1 VDVLSGTIGIGRS
14 KNGYA
19 RRVPMNAAVR
29 SALIEVAAQRQRPD
43 DPAERVFALVYTTI
57 NRIFNRAVENRA
69 VERAQAALRDAG
81 KDASRLDRYTWHG
94 NRHTFA
100 TRLVMAG
107 VDLLSVKELGGWRSV
122 RMVERYAHLARAVE
136 RLIVASPGAVELARN
151 LPEALTAMTAV
162 TA

>member
-1 VDVLSGTIGIGRS
+1 VDVLSGTIGRS

-57 NRIFNRAVENRA
+57 NRIFNRAVE
-69 VERAQAALRDAG
+69 RAQAALRDAG

-107 VDLLSVKELGGWRSV
+107 VDLLSVKELGGCAASAWLSGTRISRPRISRARSSGSSL
-122 RMVERYAHLARAVE
+122 RHR
-136 RLIVASPGAVELARN
+136 ELWN
-151 LPEALTAMTAV
+151 LPV
-162 TA
+162 TCPRLLPP